1 LLRVS
6 STTTPNSSSNSSS
19 GNNGSHTLE
28 WHRPP
33 GLLHQQRT
41 ISSAAGDVQ
50 QLQRSMQ
57 DLAALVEQQQHSL
70 VQQQATIQQLQDT
83 VQQLSQQQQHDL
95 QHDLQHQQ
103 LVYGASQS
111 GWWDPS
117 IRPFDAQRA
126 AYGDRRLLGLFDAQ
140 FHSTSR

>member
-1 LLRVS
+1 M
-6 STTTPNSSSNSSS
+6 
-19 GNNGSHTLE
+19 
-28 WHRPP
+28 
-33 GLLHQQRT
+33 LHHQRT
-41 ISSAAGDVQ
+41 TISAAGDVQ
-50 QLQRSMQ
+50 QLQRSVQ

-83 VQQLSQQQQHDL
+83 VQQLTQQQNEQQQQ
-95 QHDLQHQQ
+95 QQQQ
-103 LVYGASQS
+103 LSGASQT

>member
-1 LLRVS
+1 
-6 STTTPNSSSNSSS
+6 
-19 GNNGSHTLE
+19 
-28 WHRPP
+28 
-33 GLLHQQRT
+33 
-41 ISSAAGDVQ
+41 
-50 QLQRSMQ
+50 
-57 DLAALVEQQQHSL
+57 L

-83 VQQLSQQQQHDL
+83 VQQLTQQQQQHD
-95 QHDLQHQQ
+95 QQHQQ
-103 LVYGASQS
+103 QLSGALPS